1 MLVEAIRLIVVMA
14 AVLSANRLAT
24 ANPGL
29 LGRSMTPQTTVLLVT
44 ALGAGVA
51 YILGGV
57 LARAVE
63 RLLKG
68 AEEHVSRRHA
78 SEIVAI
84 TVGLLIGCFVAGF
97 TAWPLLVFVKPSYVG
112 ASLAAF
118 MSLVAITF
126 TTRLAVRKRVELF
139 GVLGVTP
146 MPRGI
151 AGGCLLDSSAAIDG
165 RVLALY
171 RAGLLPQPLCVPAFI
186 IWEMQGI
193 ADSADPLRR
202 RRGRRGLDM
211 LASLREA
218 GVNIRVLD
226 EDPAATTDPDAK
238 LVVVA
243 RRRGLPIVTSD
254 SNLAKVAELQG
265 VGVLNLHRLAELVRP
280 PVLPGETVGLR
291 IVKVGRER
299 GQGVGYLDDGTMV
312 VVEHAAER
320 VGEDL
325 EVEVTSLLTND
336 TGRLLFGKIPGP
348 DAKPDDPE
356 GPTLREVR

>member
-1 MLVEAIRLIVVMA
+1 MLVETIRLIFVMA
-14 AVLSANRLAT
+14 AVLSADRLAS
-24 ANPGL
+24 ANPTL
-29 LGRSMTPQTTVLLVT
+29 LGSLSPQTTVLVVT

-51 YILGGV
+51 YIGGGV
-57 LARAVE
+57 FARGVE
-63 RLLKG
+63 RILKG
-68 AEEHVSRRHA
+68 AEDRVARRHA

-84 TVGLLIGCFVAGF
+84 TVGLLVGAFVAF
-97 TAWPLLVFVKPSYVG
+97 LCSWPLLVFVQPVYVG
-112 ASLAAF
+112 AALAAF
-118 MSLVAITF
+118 VSIVVITF
-126 TTRLAVRKRVELF
+126 TSRLAVRKRTELF

-146 MPRGI
+146 QPQGL

-165 RVLALY
+165 RVLALF

-218 GVNIRVLD
+218 GVNVRVLD

-280 PVLPGETVGLR
+280 PVLPGETISLR

-299 GQGVGYLDDGTMV
+299 GQGIGYLDDGTMV
-312 VVEHAAER
+312 VVEGAADR
-320 VGEDL
+320 IGDDL
-325 EVEVTSLLTND
+325 EVEVTSILQQD
-336 TGRLLFGKIPGP
+336 TGRLLFAKLPHTPPG
-348 DAKPDDPE
+348 
-356 GPTLREVR
+356 LREVR